1 MLSAESTENI
11 ALSFCNSCLAPQLE
25 CDRFCRKCG
34 ISRSGSIDI
43 ATSMTAGLNEN
54 STGEIAGYETRPLSG
69 SRGEQPPY
77 TNPLIRAVTNELDQL
92 PGSIRNNAWAMRL
105 ISTIIAV
112 PIWIMIVL
120 LSPVNAYIAVRAIA
134 RHA

>member
-1 MLSAESTENI
+1 
-11 ALSFCNSCLAPQLE
+11 
-25 CDRFCRKCG
+25 
-34 ISRSGSIDI
+34 
-43 ATSMTAGLNEN
+43 MTAGLNEN
-54 STGEIAGYETRPLSG
+54 STSEIACYDTHPLSG

-120 LSPVNAYIAVRAIA
+120 LSPVNAYVAVRAIA
-134 RHA
+134 RQA